1 MPVPD
6 KLARVVS
13 DASTCVRL
21 FQIVSFCSS
30 ILFAV
35 ISGVT
40 WISLLIIFSDDILL
54 ALIIGLLVLRGGSA
68 TRLMPDCLAGQTI

>member
-6 KLARVVS
+6 KLTRPTSDVPIYVRV
-13 DASTCVRL
+13 L
-21 FQIVSFCSS
+21 PIVSLCSS

-54 ALIIGLLVLRGGSA
+54 ALIIGLLVLRGRSA